1 MFPNVSVNQHSR
13 RDFLAQAGA
22 GAGMLAYA
30 ALAAADGGRG
40 IAATHFVPR
49 ASRVIWLFMH
59 GGPIPSTRSIG
70 AGDPRLSA
78 AYCRVCRR
86 HLRRE
91 IAARRQRQS
100 SAVGVSDEHWQH
112 FDGQSQ
118 RRNLTFIQSLNQHIW
133 PNAIRTIN
141 SPLAFERTNS
151 RFACSPKHRNLLI

>member
-86 HLRRE
+86 PFGALLANKINKRY
-91 IAARRQRQS
+91 AMVV
-100 SAVGVSDEHWQH
+100 VGILIIFLS
-112 FDGQSQ
+112 G
-118 RRNLTFIQSLNQHIW
+118 
-133 PNAIRTIN
+133 RTI
-141 SPLAFERTNS
+141 LKALG
-151 RFACSPKHRNLLI
+151 LL